1 MTRRKI
7 YVGGT
12 LEDAARRVAEAWN
25 KAARGEAVEPEDNV
39 TFVSWSALST
49 VMTDRRHELLR
60 HLHRA
65 PAPSLRSLARDLG
78 RDYKR
83 VHADVAALAAV
94 GLIRR
99 DGRTLRADY
108 SAIETRIML

>member
-1 MTRRKI
+1 MVKRKI

-12 LEDAARRVAEAWN
+12 LEDAAGRVAEIWN
-25 KAARGEAVEPEDNV
+25 KAARGEAVEPEGNV
-39 TFVSWSALST
+39 TFVSWSALSK

-60 HLHRA
+60 HLHRT
-65 PAPSLRSLARDLG
+65 PALSLRSLARDLG

-83 VHADVAALAAV
+83 VHEDVAALTAV

-99 DGRTLRADY
+99 EGRTLPADY
-108 SAIETRIML
+108 SAIETRITL